1 LPAGGDGKIVE
12 AFDDGAAGSGAFM
25 INDGESGPP
34 AGVAP
39 TGGPATLADVGNV
52 AVFIASGR
60 ADAVPDAATLPSS
73 AIQDF

>member
-1 LPAGGDGKIVE
+1 MGRREAGE
-12 AFDDGAAGSGAFM
+12 FM
-25 INDGESGPP
+25 INDGESGLP

-39 TGGPATLADVGNV
+39 TGGTATLAALGNV